1 MLADRQRLQQVLLNL
16 LSNGVKYNR
25 ENGSV
30 TVSCMAVAGSRLRID
45 VTDTGPGIAADKLE
59 RLFTPFDRLGAES
72 GAVEGTGLGLALSK
86 SLIEAMGGTVHVQ
99 SEAGVGCMF

>member
-59 RLFTPFDRLGAES
+59 RL
-72 GAVEGTGLGLALSK
+72 K